1 MNLDNNKKEL
11 KVSLFYVTP
20 PVDSQLDKIKDF
32 VAAKEGVNKDEV
44 KIDLVEKKDLVPN
57 CKRQTLKAK
66 KQYRELHA

>member
-44 KIDLVEKKDLVPN
+44 RYGFLCIIIS
-57 CKRQTLKAK
+57 
-66 KQYRELHA
+66 QYRCVYILL